1 MSDREQTI
9 QYLTQM
15 KRDLH
20 VKREKLL
27 RPLQEVDKDIESVT
41 ATLAAVLRSTN
52 QEEKE
57 NAVGFPV
64 KKLRGLTH
72 TEALIEIAKYNGGIL
87 KAQEAKVIMIGAGV
101 MRNTKNSTHMV
112 HGAIARSEAF
122 ERIGRGEYKLKQINV
137 VRRLPDDPREVTN
150 HTVSLF
156 AKPVQ

>member
-1 MSDREQTI
+1 MGDREQTI

-20 VKREKLL
+20 AKREKLL
-27 RPLQEVDKDIESVT
+27 RPLQEVDKDLENVT
-41 ATLAAVLRSTN
+41 ATLAAVLRSGTP
-52 QEEKE
+52 EEKE
-57 NAVGFPV
+57 NAIGFPV

-72 TEALIEIAKYNGGIL
+72 TEALIEIAKYNDGVL

-122 ERIGRGEYKLKQINV
+122 ERIGRGEYRLKRNPP
-137 VRRLPDDPREVTN
+137 LNKSKFDDFVAGLHN
-150 HTVSLF
+150 GVI
-156 AKPVQ
+156 KPVQ